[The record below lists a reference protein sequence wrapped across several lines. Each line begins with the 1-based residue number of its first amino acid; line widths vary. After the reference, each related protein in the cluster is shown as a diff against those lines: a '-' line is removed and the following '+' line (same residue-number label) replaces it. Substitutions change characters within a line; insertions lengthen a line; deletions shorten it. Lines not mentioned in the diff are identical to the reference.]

1 MQAFDINN
9 DGYVNEEDL
18 IDMLLLI
25 LEKMKII
32 ISGDLN
38 FDTQLNIF
46 DIIIL
51 CDSL

>member
-25 LEKMKII
+25 FGEDENHNQWGSK
-32 ISGDLN
+32 
-38 FDTQLNIF
+38 F
-46 DIIIL
+46 
-51 CDSL
+51 